1 MCNKQKFREFCNYHN
16 NLPIFLKDWWL
27 DAVCNKNWDI
37 AIVEQNNEI
46 IAFMP
51 YYLTNNM
58 LYSVI
63 KMPKLTQTMGPY
75 IIYPPKQDY
84 QSKLSYEKKV
94 MNSLIQKLP
103 KFDYFSQNFNYSMQN
118 WLPFY
123 WKKFKQTTFYTY
135 VIEDLNDTKK
145 IFNQFNYSKKK
156 NINKAKNEIVIK
168 NNMGFREFYNFHKFT
183 LEKNNEKISYDFNLL
198 NRICIAG
205 YKNKSAKIFAAYDK
219 TNNLHSAYL
228 LIWDAESAYLLI
240 SAIDPDYKSLGSSSL
255 LIYEMI
261 CFASTV
267 TKKFD
272 FEGSMISSVESSF
285 RKFGAIQKPYFH
297 VYKSSRS
304 YKLLQLL
311 KKAIN

>member
-37 AIVEQNNEI
+37 AIVEQNNKI

-168 NNMGFREFYNFHKFT
+168 NNMGFREF
-183 LEKNNEKISYDFNLL
+183 
-198 NRICIAG
+198 
-205 YKNKSAKIFAAYDK
+205 
-219 TNNLHSAYL
+219 
-228 LIWDAESAYLLI
+228 
-240 SAIDPDYKSLGSSSL
+240 
-255 LIYEMI
+255 
-261 CFASTV
+261 
-267 TKKFD
+267 
-272 FEGSMISSVESSF
+272 
-285 RKFGAIQKPYFH
+285 
-297 VYKSSRS
+297 
-304 YKLLQLL
+304 
-311 KKAIN
+311 